1 MFGLSLFM
9 FMIRHMFAN
18 LDEQRRQL
26 IASLRKMGI
35 QDERV
40 LEAIATIPREAFV
53 DEAQRNLA
61 YADRALPINM
71 GQTIS
76 QPLMVATMT
85 QALQLR
91 GNERVLEIGTGSGYQ
106 TAILSALAAFVYSI
120 ERHEQLA
127 LSAARRLAHM
137 GIANVAVYVGDG
149 SLGWSATAPYDR
161 ILVTAAAPHL
171 PDYLVEQLVEW
182 GMLVIPVGS
191 HERQELLVVHRAPW
205 GKEIRSLGNCVFVPL
220 VGEGGWR
227 EPE

>member
-1 MFGLSLFM
+1 MFV
-9 FMIRHMFAN
+9 IRHMFAN

-26 IASLRKMGI
+26 IASLHKMGI
-35 QDERV
+35 RDERV
-40 LEAIATIPREAFV
+40 LEALATVPRETFI

-85 QALQLR
+85 QALQLS
-91 GNERVLEIGTGSGYQ
+91 GKERVLEIGTGSGYQ
-106 TAILSALAAFVYSI
+106 TAILSRLAAYVVSI

-127 LSAARRLAHM
+127 LQAVRCLALL
-137 GIANVAVYVGDG
+137 APVNADNVSVYVGDG
-149 SLGWSATAPYDR
+149 SLGWPDAAPYDR
-161 ILVTAAAPHL
+161 ILVTAAAPGV
-171 PDYLVEQLVEW
+171 PDHIVEQLVEW

-191 HERQELLVVHRAPW
+191 QTRQELLVVHRAPW

-220 VGEGGWR
+220 VGEGGWH
-227 EPE
+227 EQ